1 LSDDV
6 AGSAVPP
13 GGLDAVAWPGA
24 RLGEAIA
31 ALARASGLAPR
42 LRAVPAAPPEQVW
55 HGEALGRWIA
65 ASAAWLGLEAEP
77 VMVSYAEAH
86 QLIRGAGPALLRLPR
101 DGTPLFLLLLKGG
114 SRRVR
119 ALGPDYA
126 THQLAP
132 AAIAAALRR
141 PLEAARAAAVD
152 RVLDTAGVPA
162 GRRARSRGAILREQL
177 GPAPIGDCWLLRLP
191 PGASFWSQ
199 LRHARLVRRF
209 GIFLAA
215 YTAASLLWVGSW
227 WLLGRAILGGRL
239 DRGWL
244 LAWALLLLTL
254 IPLRLFASWVQER
267 LIIGVGGLLKQ
278 RLLGGALRLHP
289 DEVRHQGAGQF
300 MGQVVE
306 SDTLEVAALTGGFPA
321 LKAGIELLLAGVILS
336 AGAGGWPH
344 TLLLLGWVAVT
355 LLLIWRFYGQRAGW
369 TTARLQ
375 MTHNLVERMVGHRTL
390 QAQQPPE
397 RWHAGDDLALD
408 GYLDQSLA
416 MDQTTAR
423 LIALVP
429 RGWLLLSLLVLASVF
444 VGGGDTAALAIGL
457 GGTILAQQAF
467 NRLNIGTAY
476 LASALIAWRQVGPL
490 FHTAARPV
498 ATGAPDLALAQPYAP
513 APAAPRAEP
522 GNPSPGSDGRVTGE
536 RQPLLDAQGMV
547 FRYRDRGAA
556 VLRGCDLRVYPGDQ
570 ILLEG
575 PSGGGKSTLAALL
588 AGLRAP
594 ESGLLLLGGVDQP
607 TLGADTW
614 RRLVAAAPQFHEN
627 HVLTATFAFNLL
639 LGRGWPPRPADLEE
653 AEALCHELGLGDLL
667 GRMPAGLQQMVGE
680 TGWQLSHGERSRV
693 YLARAL
699 LQDAGLVIL
708 DESFAALDPETLQI
722 ALRCALRRAPTLLV
736 IAHP

>member
-1 LSDDV
+1 MSDDV

-522 GNPSPGSDGRVTGE
+522 GNP
-536 RQPLLDAQGMV
+536 
-547 FRYRDRGAA
+547 
-556 VLRGCDLRVYPGDQ
+556 
-570 ILLEG
+570 LEG